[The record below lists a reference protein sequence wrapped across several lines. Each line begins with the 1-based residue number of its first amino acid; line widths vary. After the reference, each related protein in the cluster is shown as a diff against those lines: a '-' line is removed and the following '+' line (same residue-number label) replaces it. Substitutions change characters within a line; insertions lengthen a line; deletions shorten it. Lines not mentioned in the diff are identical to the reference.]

1 MKRDFYDIS
10 FWCDCVCSCF
20 LTSKCVFPFLCLDEF
35 VFLLDLLAP
44 LWTFG
49 QLNEHSNTSC
59 RHHLLFACPWFPMKS
74 LCPCWSSSIL
84 SCKCC
89 TRSCKMVS
97 FFATGGDGGKFW
109 ELHGLGF
116 LPNWKP
122 SRIHSFLGGGFKH
135 FLFSPLFGEMIQ
147 SDKYFSDGS
156 KPPTSYW
163 ISWLPGWRCHL
174 SER

>member
-1 MKRDFYDIS
+1 MYFLYIFFMIS
-10 FWCDCVCSCF
+10 AFGVLCVLLF
-20 LTSKCVFPFLCLDEF
+20 PYIQMCVSFFVFGEF
-35 VFLLDLLAP
+35 VFLLAP

-84 SCKCC
+84 SCNAAPG
-89 TRSCKMVS
+89 RARWFPSLQP
-97 FFATGGDGGKFW
+97 GGDGGKFW
-109 ELHGLGF
+109 ELHCLGF

-122 SRIHSFLGGGFKH
+122 SKIHSFLGGGFKH
-135 FLFSPLFGEMIQ
+135 LLFSPLFGEMIQ
-147 SDKYFSDGS
+147 FDKYFSDGL

-163 ISWLPGWRCHL
+163 ISWLPGWRCHF